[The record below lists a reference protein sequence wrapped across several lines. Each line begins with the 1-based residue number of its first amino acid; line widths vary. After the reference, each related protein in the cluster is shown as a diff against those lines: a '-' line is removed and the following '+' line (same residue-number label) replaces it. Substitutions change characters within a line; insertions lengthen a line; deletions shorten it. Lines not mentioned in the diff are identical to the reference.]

1 MQSIMIRATLGLAL
15 LLNACGGG
23 TPTTPNPPAPPPAP
37 PAAVATVTL
46 SGAPVGPMSPGA
58 NAVLTAV
65 LRDAQSNTLSG
76 RSIVWS
82 STATTVA
89 TVTGGTVT
97 AVGVGT
103 ATIQATSEG
112 QSASVD
118 IVVALIPASVQISRS
133 ASIILTGDTL
143 QLTGRVL
150 STTGQEIPG
159 SSVTFTVEQPAVANL
174 AGTTLTG
181 VTAGQATV
189 RATAGA
195 LTTTAT
201 ITVFP
206 GSGTRVPM
214 LSRLD
219 SVVVSE
225 MTRLGQPG
233 GAVAV
238 VKDGRL
244 VFSRTYGYADSAA
257 KRIPTQLD
265 KWRIGSVTKP
275 LTALGIMKLVQNG
288 LLTLDEPVAPR
299 LSAVP
304 LLPGKTQD
312 PRFASITVRQL
323 LNHSAGW
330 HPNRSVDDSVFAYL
344 YSAATVDPVQLS
356 RVGRGVP
363 LLNDPGTVHAY
374 TNYAYLLLGRII
386 EQVTGQNYQTW
397 MQANVLAQVGI
408 GGMKLGVT
416 PVAQRD
422 PLEVTPYD
430 RRPATIGFFGVGSW
444 PNVAAAQEYAEASGQ
459 WIGSS
464 MDLARVL
471 AALDG
476 EATRPDLLSSATLTT
491 MWSRPTVLFPGAGN
505 YYSLGWENVA
515 VAGGFA
521 REHPGGADGGDAWV
535 SLSPNGAGIAVL
547 FNLTRGQGN
556 GGGTAE
562 AAIRGV
568 FNSITTWPAFDL
580 FLQ

>member
-1 MQSIMIRATLGLAL
+1 MIRATLGLAFL
-15 LLNACGGG
+15 LTACGGG

-46 SGAPVGPMSPGA
+46 SGAPAGPISPGA
-58 NAVLTAV
+58 TAVLTAV

-76 RSIVWS
+76 RSIAWS

-89 TVTGGTVT
+89 SVTAGTVT
-97 AVGVGT
+97 AVGPGT
-103 ATIQATSEG
+103 ATITATSEG

-118 IVVALIPASVQISRS
+118 ITVAYVPASVQLNRS
-133 ASIILTGDTL
+133 SSFILTGDTL

-150 STTGQEIPG
+150 TSGGQEIPG
-159 SSVTFTVEQPAVANL
+159 ASVTFTVEQPAVAGL
-174 AGTTLTG
+174 AGATLTG
-181 VTAGQATV
+181 LAPGQATV

-195 LTTTAT
+195 LSTTAV

-206 GSGTRVPM
+206 GGGVRVPM

-219 SVVVSE
+219 SVVISE
-225 MTRLGQPG
+225 MIRLGEPG

-257 KRIPTQLD
+257 KRIPTQND
-265 KWRIGSVTKP
+265 KWRIGSVSKP

-288 LLTLDEPVAPR
+288 QLTLDEAAAPR

-312 PRFASITVRQL
+312 PRFASITIRQL

-330 HPNRSVDDSVFAYL
+330 NPNRSVDDSVFAYL

-386 EQVTGQNYQTW
+386 EQVTGQNYQAW
-397 MQANVLAQVGI
+397 MQANVLAPVGI

-416 PVAQRD
+416 PLAQRD

-430 RRPATIGFFGVGSW
+430 RRAAITGFYGVGLW
-444 PNVAAAQEYAEASGQ
+444 PNVGAAQEYAEASGQ

-476 EATRPDLLSSATLTT
+476 NATRPDLLSAATLTT
-491 MWSRPTVLFPGAGN
+491 MWTRPAALFPGSN
-505 YYSLGWENVA
+505 FYYSLGWENVP
-515 VAGGFA
+515 VTGGFA
-521 REHPGGADGGDAWV
+521 REHPGGQDGGDSWI
-535 SLSPNGAGIAVL
+535 SLFPNGAGIAVQ

-556 GGGTAE
+556 GGGTAD

-568 FNSITTWPAFDL
+568 LGTITNWPAFDL